1 VAAFATLQQF
11 KDRFERAVKPAEET
25 RVTALLDD
33 ASALMV
39 GRVPKLATV
48 IPTPAIA
55 VSVCYAMVAR
65 VVRNPEG
72 KFKEG
77 FGDDYDFQR
86 DAAQA
91 SGELVLTESEYED
104 LVAAVSGTAAA
115 GRAFS
120 IVPLYPP
127 CAEVA
132 P

>member
-1 VAAFATLQQF
+1 MAAFATLQQF
-11 KDRFERAVKPAEET
+11 KDRFERAVKTAEET

-48 IPTPAIA
+48 TPTPAIA

-72 KFKEG
+72 KFKEA

-120 IVPLYPP
+120 IAPLYPP
-127 CAEVA
+127 CPEES
-132 P
+132 